1 MDTQRVSHYFSDEHV
16 GMMDQETE
24 QMASKG
30 RRNCFKKNM
39 QTFDIGSELQSKTRS
54 F

>member
-1 MDTQRVSHYFSDEHV
+1 MHTQRLSHYFSDEHV

-24 QMASKG
+24 QLASKG

-39 QTFDIGSELQSKTRS
+39 QTLDIDSELQSKTLS